1 MEKLDW
7 KFILFIV
14 LIHYTLD
21 LLLYMVKKFWKDLK
35 ETKNRNKE
43 DKTNDK

>member
-7 KFILFIV
+7 ELILIV
-14 LIHYTLD
+14 GLIHYTLE
-21 LLLYMVKKFWKDLK
+21 LLLYMVKKLWKDLK

-43 DKTNDK
+43 NKNNDK

>member
-7 KFILFIV
+7 ELILFVAI
-14 LIHYTLD
+14 IHYTLE
-21 LLLYMVKKFWKDLK
+21 LLLYMIKKLWKDLK

-43 DKTNDK
+43 NKNNDK

>member
-7 KFILFIV
+7 ELILFVAI
-14 LIHYTLD
+14 IHYTLD
-21 LLLYMVKKFWKDLK
+21 LLLYMIKKLWKDLK

-43 DKTNDK
+43 EKENGK